1 MKLLCSNGDK
11 NKDLSYSTVWLMM
24 AEMGQTKL
32 TNLTPTCF
40 NLTTIFK
47 CQEKVTM
54 SWGWFLAMPR
64 SKQIYI
70 DNSRAIVTQWS
81 TYTWWYLSSYISKH
95 NILIKQNIKFKKN

>member
-24 AEMGQTKL
+24 TEMGQTKL

-40 NLTTIFK
+40 NLTTSFK

-64 SKQIYI
+64 SMQIYKLH
-70 DNSRAIVTQWS
+70 W
-81 TYTWWYLSSYISKH
+81 
-95 NILIKQNIKFKKN
+95 